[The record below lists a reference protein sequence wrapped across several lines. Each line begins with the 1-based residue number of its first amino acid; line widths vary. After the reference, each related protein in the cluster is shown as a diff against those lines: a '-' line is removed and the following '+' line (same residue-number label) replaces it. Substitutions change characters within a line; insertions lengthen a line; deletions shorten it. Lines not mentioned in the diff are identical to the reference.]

1 MLPQVIFVQNS
12 VHLAGAQK
20 SLSRLL
26 AAEEMRSHDP
36 LLLTGEKGWLTEHC
50 QQHGVPWV
58 QLPFPSSRSLTGRL
72 WGNRLFARRA
82 ANQLRPLLKSGRP
95 LIVHTNDHP
104 DSLLGLALAT
114 ELQATPVMTLR
125 TPGMSRRDF
134 DKYHCARHHHLIS
147 VGEGLFQK
155 VTPWLQQGRP
165 PLTLIHNGVTEEEI
179 LSPREDNTATL
190 QQVLVLG
197 SIIPRKG
204 WQDLMEA
211 LLILEKTL
219 PAGPLP
225 EIHFLGDLLNKPPDE
240 VLQTGRL
247 HRFKVT
253 FLGVDKEYR
262 ARLRRY
268 ALALHPSRSES
279 FGMAALEC
287 VAAGVPLLAAAT
299 GVIPEFIPCPAFLHT
314 PQNSQELAEHLRSLL
329 TQSPAQLATAFD
341 FMRAHEIIR
350 ERFATQATVR
360 RLHTLYHNL
369 LTSSHP
375 VHP

>member
-104 DSLLGLALAT
+104 DSLLGLALAA
-114 ELQATPVMTLR
+114 ELQAKPVMTLR

-134 DKYHCARHHHLIS
+134 DKYHCARHHQLIS

-165 PLTLIHNGVTEEEI
+165 PLTLIHNGVTEQEI
-179 LSPREDNTATL
+179 LSPREDNAATL

-204 WQDLMEA
+204 WQDLLEA

-225 EIHFLGDLLNKPPDE
+225 EIHFLGDLLNKTPSE
-240 VLQTGRL
+240 VLRTGRL

-262 ARLRRY
+262 NCLRRY

-299 GVIPEFIPCPAFLHT
+299 GLIPEFIPSPGFLHPAQDST
-314 PQNSQELAEHLRSLL
+314 ALADRLEALMF
-329 TQSPAQLATAFD
+329 QSPAQLSAD
-341 FMRAHEIIR
+341 FGFAEAHENIR
-350 ERFATQATVR
+350 QRFATQATVR
-360 RLHTLYHNL
+360 KLQDLYQTLLHNPTAQA
-369 LTSSHP
+369 
-375 VHP
+375 